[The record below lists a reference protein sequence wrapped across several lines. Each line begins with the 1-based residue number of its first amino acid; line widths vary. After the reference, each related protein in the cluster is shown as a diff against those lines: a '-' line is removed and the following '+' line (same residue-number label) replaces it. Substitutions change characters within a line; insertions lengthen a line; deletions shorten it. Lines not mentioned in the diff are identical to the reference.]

1 MAGIHKATIL
11 LGWPQSH
18 KKHHLGCFIWLVTKD
33 YLQEPWDGE
42 NGSKGGGL
50 QCNWE
55 EYDTSQ
61 VEAGTVIVFVFVYD
75 TPQVEAGTGL
85 YFCI

>member
-42 NGSKGGGL
+42 NGSKGSGL

-61 VEAGTVIVFVFVYD
+61 VEAGTVFVFVFVYD
-75 TPQVEAGTGL
+75 TLQVEAGTGL

>member
-11 LGWPQSH
+11 LGFSH
-18 KKHHLGCFIWLVTKD
+18 KKHHLGCFICLVTKG

-42 NGSKGGGL
+42 NGSKGSGL

-55 EYDTSQ
+55 VYDTSQ
-61 VEAGTVIVFVFVYD
+61 VEAGTGLVFVFVYD
-75 TPQVEAGTGL
+75 TLQVEAGTGL